1 MCLQLQK
8 KYIQSRHI
16 NNINFFFFLLFC
28 NFIYLHLRLSIPQRS
43 IPFIFL
49 LCVLCLCTHCILTEE
64 IIILATS
71 ERDEST
77 SVNELLSRCQQVLWS
92 RPGNLLCVL
101 VWFILD
107 ICKVYTCFSYEPNTV
122 NNSNLVKNNLPGFKS
137 IFSVMMK
144 IICLWLVKHNFQ
156 YHELSNLNWQKLFIK
171 RLIFQLNIW
180 HETTNLK

>member
-1 MCLQLQK
+1 MYGDYFCYLQTAVLYNVSPTRE

-43 IPFIFL
+43 IPFALL

-107 ICKVYTCFSYEPNTV
+107 ICKVYTCFSYEPNTM
-122 NNSNLVKNNLPGFKS
+122 NNSNLVKNKIQVS
-137 IFSVMMK
+137 IVFSR
-144 IICLWLVKHNFQ
+144 W
-156 YHELSNLNWQKLFIK
+156 WWKLYVFDW
-171 RLIFQLNIW
+171 LNIISSIMSSQI
-180 HETTNLK
+180 

>member
-1 MCLQLQK
+1 MNIESSILFLKSIWRYPIRKRHNYIENLIQFCTAITFVIYKRLYFIMCLQLQK

-43 IPFIFL
+43 IPFALL

-77 SVNELLSRCQQVLWS
+77 SVNELLSRCQQVL
-92 RPGNLLCVL
+92 
-101 VWFILD
+101 
-107 ICKVYTCFSYEPNTV
+107 
-122 NNSNLVKNNLPGFKS
+122 
-137 IFSVMMK
+137 
-144 IICLWLVKHNFQ
+144 
-156 YHELSNLNWQKLFIK
+156 
-171 RLIFQLNIW
+171 
-180 HETTNLK
+180 